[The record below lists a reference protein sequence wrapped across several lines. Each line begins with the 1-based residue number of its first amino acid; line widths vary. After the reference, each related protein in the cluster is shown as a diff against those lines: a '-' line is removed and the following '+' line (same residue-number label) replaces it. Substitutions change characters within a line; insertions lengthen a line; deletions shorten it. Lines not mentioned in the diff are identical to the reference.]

1 MLISLFWGK
10 SLGGET
16 PSGAVL
22 VKTVVAFS
30 APPKLALDLVFT
42 LCFVFPRDF

>member
-1 MLISLFWGK
+1 MWISLFWGK

-22 VKTVVAFS
+22 VKTVVVFS
-30 APPKLALDLVFT
+30 APPKLAFELVFT